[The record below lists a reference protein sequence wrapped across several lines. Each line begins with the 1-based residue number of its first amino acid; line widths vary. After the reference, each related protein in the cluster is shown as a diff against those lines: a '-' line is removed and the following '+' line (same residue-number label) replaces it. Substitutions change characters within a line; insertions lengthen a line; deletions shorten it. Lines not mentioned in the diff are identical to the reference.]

1 MPLKPPSPVIPVTPV
16 MPVMPIMPLMPLMPV
31 MPLISA
37 EVSQLISSIT
47 ELPVTS
53 AIELEWEE
61 FSTKSKSEHVADLVD
76 SCVDVATKSSD
87 HPSVDS
93 VPNSIAKG
101 MVNLLAIAAATKI
114 SFAEAE
120 PMKALLAASSC
131 AKDKEETPI
140 KAKLDPSPLNKVS
153 VEDGDIER
161 LTTCVDKL
169 NTRRSC
175 GGSPYEP
182 RKFDREDF
190 PGLGD
195 RAIIFSAPVSPPS
208 VDFKALGFGPRFLP
222 RPQLFPVQGCSQDPA
237 IYLCVEGDDCR
248 SSKHHYRRSDR
259 RPDVTPYPPWHI
271 GTAHSEPCPFGT
283 LPGLETNFGITD
295 VPEKLFG
302 WKYESG
308 TGRDT
313 KWVMTSEVKVPS
325 FSAKSRLLDPNPLS
339 GPRSIPGAQKANE
352 SESVVTNAL
361 VDDPQ
366 PPLIKCEKIPAPTV
380 MAAKLSPTTWCSAPP
395 PSAPPM
401 FERRFPKLERRRRLS
416 S

>member
-1 MPLKPPSPVIPVTPV
+1 MNKL
-16 MPVMPIMPLMPLMPV
+16 
-31 MPLISA
+31 
-37 EVSQLISSIT
+37 
-47 ELPVTS
+47 VTS
-53 AIELEWEE
+53 
-61 FSTKSKSEHVADLVD
+61 
-76 SCVDVATKSSD
+76 
-87 HPSVDS
+87 
-93 VPNSIAKG
+93 
-101 MVNLLAIAAATKI
+101 
-114 SFAEAE
+114 
-120 PMKALLAASSC
+120 
-131 AKDKEETPI
+131 
-140 KAKLDPSPLNKVS
+140 
-153 VEDGDIER
+153 
-161 LTTCVDKL
+161 VDKL
-169 NTRRSC
+169 DTRRSARI
-175 GGSPYEP
+175 SPYEP

-190 PGLGD
+190 PSLGD
-195 RAIIFSAPVSPPS
+195 REVVFLTQVSPPS
-208 VDFKALGFGPRFLP
+208 VNFKALGFGPRFLP
-222 RPQLFPVQGCSQDPA
+222 RPELFPVQGCSQDPA

-283 LPGLETNFGITD
+283 LPGLETDFGITD

>member
-1 MPLKPPSPVIPVTPV
+1 M
-16 MPVMPIMPLMPLMPV
+16 
-31 MPLISA
+31 
-37 EVSQLISSIT
+37 
-47 ELPVTS
+47 PVTS

-101 MVNLLAIAAATKI
+101 MVNLLAIAAATEI

-140 KAKLDPSPLNKVS
+140 KAKLDPSPPNKVS
-153 VEDGDIER
+153 VEDEDIER

-195 RAIIFSAPVSPPS
+195 RNIVFSAQVSPPR
-208 VDFKALGFGPRFLP
+208 VDFKAHGYGPRFLP
-222 RPQLFPVQGCSQDPA
+222 RPELFPIQGCFEDPA
-237 IYLCVEGDDCR
+237 AYLCEDGHNCRASGRHYNSSTRWLNGDG
-248 SSKHHYRRSDR
+248 
-259 RPDVTPYPPWHI
+259 PNPPWHK
-271 GTAHSEPCPFGT
+271 GPAYSEPSPFGT
-283 LPGLETNFGITD
+283 FPGLETDVGIVN
-295 VPEKLFG
+295 VPEMLFG
-302 WKYESG
+302 WRYDSG
-308 TGRDT
+308 TGRNT

-325 FSAKSRLLDPNPLS
+325 LSAKSRLLDPNPPC
-339 GPRSIPGAQKANE
+339 GPRSIPGAQNANE
-352 SESVVTNAL
+352 SELAATNTL
-361 VDDPQ
+361 VDDLQ
-366 PPLIKCEKIPAPTV
+366 PPLIKCEKSPAPTV
-380 MAAKLSPTTWCSAPP
+380 MAAKLSATTWCSAPP
-395 PSAPPM
+395 TPAPPM